1 MDLGQ
6 SLLVIDYMYHI
17 SIVFSKYLT
26 IVLVLYTEYGA
37 NELFI
42 EKAKTRHLALQREA
56 KIRNEEEIVHSF
68 AVKKSFSD
76 LTGVNAVVL
85 EGLSKN
91 DLKSMSGVVGVYPD
105 LPVYPTAYSWGT
117 DRIDQSALPL
127 SSTYNSYFKG
137 CGVDIYVVD
146 TGLDT
151 THIEF
156 APVNGVSRTVSN
168 IYNQFGAIAAD
179 TDGDG
184 HGTHCAGIV
193 RQIICAIFL
202 TMADLTSFFTQDPL
216 VGTLLAPHHV
226 QIFTD

>member
-1 MDLGQ
+1 M
-6 SLLVIDYMYHI
+6 VIDYIYHI

-26 IVLVLYTEYGA
+26 ITLVLYTEYGA

-91 DLKSMSGVVGVYPD
+91 DLKSMSEVVGVYPD

-117 DRIDQSALPL
+117 DRIDQSDLPL
-127 SSTYNSYFKG
+127 SGSGSTYNSYFKG

-156 APVNGVSRTVSN
+156 APVSGVSRTVSN
-168 IYNQFGAIAAD
+168 IYNEFGAVTSD
-179 TDGDG
+179 TDGQG

-193 RQIICAIFL
+193 
-202 TMADLTSFFTQDPL
+202 
-216 VGTLLAPHHV
+216 
-226 QIFTD
+226 